1 VTNDELENR
10 LADLLM
16 SNGRL
21 TEAVCV
27 RAREYQKTRPITF
40 GRALV
45 EMKLLSADVL
55 KPLLEEITGATCVDP
70 SLMTVY
76 PDYVEMVSQLLPPDV
91 VTQLMIFPVQSELN
105 MIHVCMLNPT
115 DAAMISW
122 LEGLSGCL
130 IKPLVCHEMGIA
142 AALEQHYKKHLSGPP
157 SFPKNPA
164 EAKQIAQTAFER
176 DFKAP
181 FEQFLEP
188 AIAFVNRNRDKMRT
202 DPAALQM
209 IIRDP
214 SLIKLVNQILNRLV
228 LANASDVH
236 FEPTEEKFR
245 IRTRIDGVIK
255 TKWVMPENLKL
266 PVVSRLKAMAGIPI
280 EISPIPVDARIG
292 YDMIW
297 GKQVDFR
304 FSDLPSL
311 LGEKIVLRVLDR
323 SKERKKLADLGF
335 DPTTLAIVTRAA
347 DLPNGLILVTGP
359 TGSGKSSTLY
369 SLLDRLNDDSLC
381 ILTAEDPVESRV
393 TGVVQVQ
400 CEEEKGLTFAISLRS
415 FLRQDPDVIMVGEIR
430 DQETADIALKS
441 ALTGH
446 LVLSTLHTNDAPS
459 TVLRLLNM
467 GLEPF
472 LIASALRL
480 VLAQRLLRRLCPK
493 CRKPMAKD
501 SPKLRQLAT
510 QYPGVLDGK
519 EVYEA
524 GACEAC
530 DQTGYR
536 GRTGIFEALE
546 IIEPIEEL
554 IIAQKPAHEI
564 RATARKYGM
573 KTLRENA
580 LHKVAEGTTSLDE
593 VLQNTVADFQQ

>member
-1 VTNDELENR
+1 VTNEELDNK
-10 LADLLM
+10 LAELLV
-16 SNGRL
+16 SYGRISEPVAL
-21 TEAVCV
+21 
-27 RAREYQKTRPITF
+27 RAREFQKTRPITF

-45 EMKLLSADVL
+45 EMKLLTADVL
-55 KPLLEEITGATCVDP
+55 KPLLEEITGTTCVDP

-91 VTQLMIFPVQSELN
+91 VTRLLVFPIQSELN
-105 MIHVCMLNPT
+105 VIHVCMLNPT
-115 DAAMISW
+115 DTATIQW

-130 IKPLVCHEMGIA
+130 IKPLVCHEMGIVA
-142 AALEQHYKKHLSGPP
+142 GLEQYYKKYLTGPP
-157 SFPKNPA
+157 TYLNNP
-164 EAKQIAQTAFER
+164 EQAKAIAQAAFER
-176 DFKAP
+176 DFQAP
-181 FEQFLEP
+181 FEKFLEP
-188 AIAFVNRNRDKMRT
+188 AIAYANRNRDKMRK
-202 DPAALQM
+202 DPAGLQAA
-209 IIRDP
+209 IRDP
-214 SLIKLVNQILNRLV
+214 SIIKLVNQILNRLV
-228 LANASDVH
+228 LANASDLH
-236 FEPTEEKFR
+236 FEPTENKFR

-255 TKWVMPENLKL
+255 TKWVMPENMKL
-266 PVVSRLKAMAGIPI
+266 PIVARLKAMAGIPI
-280 EISPIPVDARIG
+280 ESTPLPLDARIG

-297 GKQVDFR
+297 EKQVDFR

-323 SKERKKLADLGF
+323 SKERKQLSDLGF
-335 DPTTLAIVTRAA
+335 DPTTLDVVSRVAEM
-347 DLPNGLILVTGP
+347 PNGLILVTGP

-369 SLLDRLNDDSLC
+369 ALLDKLNDDAQC

-393 TGVVQVQ
+393 PGVVQVQ
-400 CEEEKGLTFAISLRS
+400 CEEEKGLTFAASLRS
-415 FLRQDPDVIMVGEIR
+415 FLRQDPDIIMVGEIR
-430 DQETADIALKS
+430 DSETADIAMKA

-472 LIASALRL
+472 LIASSLRL

-493 CRKPMAKD
+493 CKKPAD
-501 SPKLRQLAT
+501 PKGVKLKEIAA
-510 QYPGVLDGK
+510 QYPGIFDGTSGFDP
-519 EVYEA
+519 A
-524 GACEAC
+524 GCAEC

-564 RATARKYGM
+564 RATGRKFGM
-573 KTLRENA
+573 KTLRENG
-580 LHKVAEGTTSLDE
+580 LNKVASGVTSLEE
-593 VLQNTVADFQQ
+593 VLQNTVADFQR

>member
-1 VTNDELENR
+1 MTNEELENK
-10 LADLLM
+10 LAELLI
-16 SNGRL
+16 SFGRFSD
-21 TEAVCV
+21 AVCA
-27 RAREYQKTRPITF
+27 RAREFQKTRPITF

-45 EMKLLSADVL
+45 EMKLVTADVL
-55 KPLLEEITGATCVDP
+55 KPLLEEITGAPCVDP

-76 PDYVEMVSQLLPPDV
+76 PDYVEMVSHLLPPEV
-91 VTQLMIFPVQSELN
+91 VTQLLIFPVQSELN
-105 MIHVCMLNPT
+105 VVHVCMLNPT
-115 DAAMISW
+115 DQALLSW
-122 LEGLSGCL
+122 LEALSGCR
-130 IKPLVCHEMGIA
+130 IKPMVCHETGIA
-142 AALEQHYKKHLSGPP
+142 SALEQHYKKFLSAAPVYM
-157 SFPKNPA
+157 KDPA
-164 EAKQIAQTAFER
+164 QMKAVAQAAFER
-176 DFKAP
+176 DFQAP
-181 FEQFLEP
+181 FEQFSEP
-188 AIAFVNRNRDKMRT
+188 AIAYVNRNRDRMRT
-202 DPAALQM
+202 DPTALES

-214 SLIKLVNQILNRLV
+214 SIIRLVNQILNRLV
-228 LANASDVH
+228 LAGASDIH
-236 FEPTEEKFR
+236 FEPAEDAFR
-245 IRTRIDGVIK
+245 IRTRIDGVIR
-255 TKWVMPENLKL
+255 TKWMMPENLKL
-266 PVVSRLKAMAGIPI
+266 PVVARLKAMAGIPI
-280 EISPIPVDARIG
+280 ETSPIPVDARIG

-323 SKERKKLADLGF
+323 SKERKKLTELGF
-335 DPTTLAIVTRAA
+335 DADSLAKVTRAA
-347 DLPNGLILVTGP
+347 ELPNGLILVTGP

-369 SLLDRLNDDSLC
+369 SLLDRLNEDSVC

-400 CEEEKGLTFAISLRS
+400 CEEEKGLTFATSLRS

-493 CRKPMAKD
+493 CRKPMNAD
-501 SPKLRQLAT
+501 ASKLRQIRD
-510 QYPGVLDGK
+510 QYPGLLDGK
-519 EVYEA
+519 EVFQA
-524 GACEAC
+524 GGCDAC
-530 DQTGYR
+530 DQSGYG

-554 IIAQKPAHEI
+554 IIAQKSAHEI
-564 RATARKYGM
+564 RSTARQYGM
-573 KTLRENA
+573 KTLRENG
-580 LHKVAEGTTSLDE
+580 LLKVAEGVTSLDE
-593 VLQNTVADFQQ
+593 VLQNTVADFRA

>member
-1 VTNDELENR
+1 VTNEELDNR
-10 LADLLM
+10 IAELLI
-16 SNGRL
+16 SYGRL
-21 TEAVCV
+21 SEPVCA
-27 RAREYQKTRPITF
+27 RAREFQKTRSMTF
-40 GRALV
+40 GRALT
-45 EMKLLSADVL
+45 EMKLISADVL
-55 KPLLEEITGATCVDP
+55 KPLLEEITGTTCVDP

-76 PDYVEMVSQLLPPDV
+76 PDYVDMVSQLIPPDV
-91 VTQLMIFPVQSELN
+91 VSRLMVFPVQSELN
-105 MIHVCMLNPT
+105 FIHVCMLNPT
-115 DAAMISW
+115 DSSLISL
-122 LEGLSGCL
+122 LEGLSGCR

-142 AALEQHYKKHLSGPP
+142 SAIEQHYKKYLSAPP
-157 SFPKNPA
+157 TYVKDPA
-164 EAKQIAQTAFER
+164 QMKAIAQAAFDR
-176 DFKAP
+176 DFQEP
-181 FEQFLEP
+181 FEKFSET
-188 AIAFVNRNRDKMRT
+188 AIAYVNRNRDKMRT
-202 DPAALQM
+202 DPTALQN

-214 SLIKLVNQILNRLV
+214 SVIKLVNQILNRLV
-228 LANASDVH
+228 LANASDIH
-236 FEPTEEKFR
+236 FEPGEEIFR
-245 IRTRIDGVIK
+245 IRTRIDGIIR
-255 TKWVMPENLKL
+255 TKWVMPENLKV
-266 PVVSRLKAMAGIPI
+266 PVVARLKAMAGIPI
-280 EISPIPVDARIG
+280 EVSPIPVDARIG

-323 SKERKKLADLGF
+323 SKERKKLTELGF
-335 DPTTLAIVTRAA
+335 DPVTLSIVGRAA
-347 DLPNGLILVTGP
+347 ELPNGLILVTGP

-369 SLLDRLNDDSLC
+369 SLLDKLNDESVC

-400 CEEEKGLTFAISLRS
+400 CEEETGLTFAASLRS

-493 CRKPMAKD
+493 CRKPVSPD
-501 SPKLRQLAT
+501 SPKLKQISS
-510 QYPGVLDGK
+510 QYPGVLEGK
-519 EVYEA
+519 EVFEA
-524 GACEAC
+524 GGCDSCE
-530 DQTGYR
+530 QTGYR

-554 IIAQKPAHEI
+554 IIGQKPAHEI
-564 RATARKYGM
+564 RATARKFGM
-573 KTLRENA
+573 KTLRENG
-580 LHKVAEGTTSLDE
+580 LQKVAEGITSLEE
-593 VLQNTVADFQQ
+593 VLQNTVADFQE

>member
-1 VTNDELENR
+1 MTNEELDNR
-10 LADLLM
+10 IAELLI
-16 SNGRL
+16 SYGRL
-21 TEAVCV
+21 SEPVCA
-27 RAREYQKTRPITF
+27 RAREFQKTRPMTF
-40 GRALV
+40 GRALT
-45 EMKLLSADVL
+45 EMKLISADVL
-55 KPLLEEITGATCVDP
+55 KPLLEEITGTTCVDP

-76 PDYVEMVSQLLPPDV
+76 PDYVDMVSQLIPPDV
-91 VTQLMIFPVQSELN
+91 VSRLMVFPVQSELN
-105 MIHVCMLNPT
+105 FIHVCMLNPT
-115 DAAMISW
+115 DVSLISF
-122 LEGLSGCL
+122 LEALSGCR

-142 AALEQHYKKHLSGPP
+142 SAIEQHYKKYISAPP
-157 SFPKNPA
+157 TYVKDPA
-164 EAKQIAQTAFER
+164 QMKAIAQAAFDR
-176 DFKAP
+176 DFQEP
-181 FEQFLEP
+181 FEKFSET
-188 AIAFVNRNRDKMRT
+188 AIAYVNRNRDKMRT
-202 DPAALQM
+202 DPTALQN

-214 SLIKLVNQILNRLV
+214 SVIKLVNQILNRLV
-228 LANASDVH
+228 LANASDIH
-236 FEPTEEKFR
+236 FEPGEEIFR
-245 IRTRIDGVIK
+245 IRTRIDGVIR
-255 TKWVMPENLKL
+255 TKWVMPENLKV
-266 PVVSRLKAMAGIPI
+266 PVVARLKAMAGIPI
-280 EISPIPVDARIG
+280 EVSPIPVDARIG

-323 SKERKKLADLGF
+323 SKERKKLTELGF
-335 DPTTLAIVTRAA
+335 DPVTLSIVGRAA
-347 DLPNGLILVTGP
+347 ELPNGLILVTGP

-369 SLLDRLNDDSLC
+369 SLLDKLNDDSLC

-400 CEEEKGLTFAISLRS
+400 CEEETGLTFASSLRS

-493 CRKPMAKD
+493 CRKPMSPD
-501 SPKLRQLAT
+501 SPKLKQISS
-510 QYPGVLDGK
+510 QYPGILEGK
-519 EVYEA
+519 EVFEA
-524 GACEAC
+524 GGCDSCE
-530 DQTGYR
+530 QTGYK

-554 IIAQKPAHEI
+554 IIGQKPAHEI
-564 RATARKYGM
+564 RATARKFGM
-573 KTLRENA
+573 KTLRQNG
-580 LHKVAEGTTSLDE
+580 LQKVAEGITSLEE
-593 VLQNTVADFQQ
+593 VLQNTVADFQE